1 METMQNKLNFRNFF
15 FIYLPSV
22 LTVLLPFFLITGP
35 FLPDLSISLCGIL
48 FIINSLSNSSE
59 NFKIYYKSKF
69 FIFFIIFW
77 LTLVVSSLLSNDVS
91 YSLQTS
97 IFYIRFGFFTLS
109 TWFLLNNNPKIIIAF
124 FYAMVFCFFILI
136 IDGSIQFFYG
146 KNIFGWEIIGTRI
159 SSFFKDEL
167 VLGSYISRLFP
178 LFFAVYIFI
187 TENKN
192 NYLYN
197 YFVLIIFVLA
207 DVIVFLSG
215 ERVAFFYLNLS
226 AIFIFFLSKK
236 YKKIRILILL
246 ISFFIMFVITLFQ
259 DQYKT
264 RIIDKTL
271 NQFQNDNNFY
281 IFSIEHQNHYKSAI
295 LMFKD
300 NKFIGIG
307 PKLFRKNCNKEKY
320 IVHSQSC
327 STHPHNTYVQLL
339 AEVGII
345 GFLQLF
351 ILFSILVY
359 FCFKHLFLLINQKI
373 LLFNE
378 FQVALLSCILITLW
392 PFTPTGNF
400 FGNWINIIYYL
411 PIGFFLFSLNKKKR
425 CNF

>member
-1 METMQNKLNFRNFF
+1 
-15 FIYLPSV
+15 
-22 LTVLLPFFLITGP
+22 
-35 FLPDLSISLCGIL
+35 
-48 FIINSLSNSSE
+48 
-59 NFKIYYKSKF
+59 
-69 FIFFIIFW
+69 
-77 LTLVVSSLLSNDVS
+77 
-91 YSLQTS
+91 
-97 IFYIRFGFFTLS
+97 
-109 TWFLLNNNPKIIIAF
+109 
-124 FYAMVFCFFILI
+124 
-136 IDGSIQFFYG
+136 
-146 KNIFGWEIIGTRI
+146 
-159 SSFFKDEL
+159 
-167 VLGSYISRLFP
+167 
-178 LFFAVYIFI
+178 
-187 TENKN
+187 
-192 NYLYN
+192 
-197 YFVLIIFVLA
+197 
-207 DVIVFLSG
+207 
-215 ERVAFFYLNLS
+215 
-226 AIFIFFLSKK
+226 
-236 YKKIRILILL
+236 
-246 ISFFIMFVITLFQ
+246 MFVITLFQ

-411 PIGFFLFSLNKKKR
+411 PIGFFLFSLNKKKDVIFR
-425 CNF
+425 FQ